1 MENLRI
7 GICGNIGVG
16 KSTLVEKFSLPP
28 LSDILLDTLP
38 GRTNQSKIHV
48 FPEEF
53 NSEVLE
59 AFYKD
64 PVRHALTAQIEF
76 FNARLERQQKIAH
89 AQGIVLEDRTLDE
102 DYHIFG
108 KAQLIQG
115 NMSPAE
121 FLAYQRNYRLLT
133 KEISPPDLIIYL
145 QSSVDTVMNR
155 IAKRGRIEEKQI
167 PSEYLKTLNGLYE
180 EFVQHHAKCP
190 MITINANED
199 CDDNDD
205 YFKRI
210 IERVAEKIKN
220 LNVRITTP
228 GIHQWVSLPQTRATL
243 KSIKAEN
250 TLREYLFNN
259 PKLITIAGLV
269 GLGKSTLAAIL
280 EQSMQIKALYEKPE
294 ENPLLEQF
302 LGDKKTHAYNL
313 QLHFLEMRSRQ
324 RLIGKK
330 GDSSYVKDRSLPE
343 DYLTF
348 SRMLHNQ
355 GYLSDN
361 QLDNLSVN
369 FRKKCLE
376 LPDSDLL
383 IILKGSP
390 ELAWQR
396 IIQRGRLAEVEGG
409 WNMEDIKFLAQL
421 YDNYGKEVKDYGFH
435 NSSILEIDVGKIDFL
450 NRIHLGYVF
459 DEIRGALNK

>member
-16 KSTLVEKFSLPP
+16 KSTLVKKFSLPP

-38 GRTNQSKIHV
+38 GRTDQSKIHV

-53 NSEVLE
+53 NSDVLE
-59 AFYKD
+59 AFYTD
-64 PVRHALTAQIEF
+64 PIRHALTAQIEF
-76 FNARLERQQKIAH
+76 FNGRLERQQRIAR
-89 AQGIVLEDRTLDE
+89 AQGIVLEDRTLAE

-108 KAQLIQG
+108 KAQQIQG

-145 QSSVDTVMNR
+145 QSSVETVINR
-155 IAKRGRIEEKQI
+155 IAKRGRTEEKQI
-167 PSEYLKTLNGLYE
+167 PQEYLKTLNGLYE
-180 EFVQHHAKCP
+180 EFIKHHAKCP
-190 MITINANED
+190 VIIINANED
-199 CDDNDD
+199 CDDDDD

-210 IERVAEKIKN
+210 IGRVTENIKN

-228 GIHQWVSLPQTRATL
+228 RISEWVSLPQTRATL
-243 KSIKAEN
+243 KSIKAEK
-250 TLREYLFNN
+250 TLREYLDHN

-280 EQSMQIKALYEKPE
+280 EQSMQIEALYEKPE
-294 ENPLLEQF
+294 ENPLLEKF
-302 LGDKKTHAYNL
+302 LGDKQTYAYEL
-313 QLHFLEMRSRQ
+313 QLHFLNMRSQQ
-324 RLIGKK
+324 RLTGKK
-330 GDSSYVKDRSLPE
+330 GDHSYVKDRSLPE

-348 SRMLHNQ
+348 SRMLHHQ
-355 GYLSDN
+355 GYLSEN
-361 QLDNLSVN
+361 QLDNLSIQ
-369 FRKKCLE
+369 FRKKCQE

-396 IIQRGRLAEVEGG
+396 IVQRGRLAEVEGG
-409 WNMEDIKFLAQL
+409 WNIEDIKFLAGL
-421 YDNYGKEVKDYGFH
+421 YSTYGKDVKYGFH
-435 NSSILEIDVGKIDFL
+435 DGPILEIDVGKIDLL

-459 DEIRGALNK
+459 DEIHRALNQ